1 MASLSNINGI
11 FDVHSTGAIQFNG
24 NHGTAGQILKSNG
37 NAAPTWIPQSDI
49 VGAYLPLAGGTL
61 TGATATAS
69 GINFTVGGT
78 LSANGGINGLTLAN
92 GGISGSNY
100 NIAGVNQ
107 LTIADPGEGIVFT
120 GTTTLTLAVIDDTVD
135 DKLKLTNATQL
146 DLNSTARITNL
157 LDPSSAQDA
166 ATKAYVDAHPGSGG
180 TVTSVATG
188 DGITGGTITT
198 TGTVS
203 LDGTYSGRWN
213 PTGIQIVDSRT
224 GDVTPANEGGYSMK
238 MRFTNQVPGNSNWQ
252 SLIQMKGWH
261 SGYTSW
267 QIIGPSTTTAYEN
280 WYLRSGKGTTWN
292 TAREIWHSGNFVPG
306 NYLPLTGG
314 TLTGPLTGT
323 SATFAGNVVLD
334 TSNAR
339 LRIKS
344 GAAGTNGGI
353 DWTYN
358 TASTQYARI
367 DLNYDTRAS
376 VGLLIDSGYP
386 ITLDFSSGRFAIQHN
401 GSEKMR
407 IDSSGRV
414 GINTTVFPSSGFAKL
429 VVAGGAIAA
438 RPSGVNDYFSY
449 IKSNWALDNAF
460 EIGIEGAGTQ
470 HRFITSGN
478 YYHGTELRFW
488 TSDTERIRIL
498 SDGNV
503 VIGNYQPPA
512 TSGATY
518 TSLLQLQKG
527 HGTSNEPDI
536 VLKINNLSSA
546 TTAGTGG
553 SKILFEADESGNG
566 NGDGAKRHSIE
577 SAFFGGVENWKI
589 YSGSDF
595 NQLYFATG
603 GSFAMSINQEGNL
616 GVGSTNA
623 YNRIHSAGVL
633 GIGTANQTPG
643 LTSTMSGGGG
653 GAQYAAGSI
662 YVVQGYAGTMSSG
675 DTFTF
680 IYEATSWKSWSAEFV
695 FTSTSGMSRGAE
707 GGYNNNGSG
716 HSSEMG
722 INALGCTATTTN
734 VGQHV
739 KIVFTFTNPGVHP
752 MAKLTYSQSGGDGVP
767 RADRVSINWNT

>member
-1 MASLSNINGI
+1 MASLSNINGL
-11 FDVHSTGAIQFNG
+11 FDVHSTGAILFSTS
-24 NHGTAGQILKSNG
+24 HGTLGQILKSNG

-78 LSANGGINGLTLAN
+78 LSANGGINGLTLSN

-546 TTAGTGG
+546 LTSGTGG

>member
-1 MASLSNINGI
+1 MLFINLNNNQ
-11 FDVHSTGAIQFNG
+11 FDVSMYDVYN
-24 NHGTAGQILKSNG
+24 L
-37 NAAPTWIPQSDI
+37 
-49 VGAYLPLAGGTL
+49 
-61 TGATATAS
+61 ATAS
-69 GINFTVGGT
+69 TGMLSTYGT
-78 LSANGGINGLTLAN
+78 LFQINGRVSHTKTQFAFNGGNDNLQYRTSWYPNTAWTSFRQIWDSNNLPN
-92 GGISGSNY
+92 PVQSSG
-100 NIAGVNQ
+100 
-107 LTIADPGEGIVFT
+107 
-120 GTTTLTLAVIDDTVD
+120 
-135 DKLKLTNATQL
+135 
-146 DLNSTARITNL
+146 
-157 LDPSSAQDA
+157 
-166 ATKAYVDAHPGSGG
+166 
-180 TVTSVATG
+180 VTSIATSN
-188 DGITGGTITT
+188 GITGGTITT

-261 SGYTSW
+261 SGYASW
-267 QIIGPSTTTAYEN
+267 QIMGPSTTSAYEN
-280 WYLRSGKGTTWN
+280 WYLRSGLGSTWN

-407 IDSSGRV
+407 IDSSGQV

-478 YYHGTELRFW
+478 YYYGTELRFW

-527 HGTSNEPDI
+527 HGSSNEPDI

-577 SAFFGGVENWKI
+577 STYFGGVENWKI

-595 NQLYFATG
+595 DQLYFATG
-603 GSFAMSINQEGNL
+603 GSFAMSINQAGNL
-616 GVGSTNA
+616 GVGSTSA

-707 GGYNNNGSG
+707 GGYNNNSNG
-716 HSSEMG
+716 HGSEMG
-722 INALGCTATTTN
+722 INNLGCTAVTTN